1 MAEAMMRLRNAKH
14 MDPRHCAL
22 VDAAYFAARPQ
33 ADGAARRKKARGA
46 SAPCARPHSCHP
58 SHRHA
63 PTQLPSSPG
72 PHTL

>member
-1 MAEAMMRLRNAKH
+1 MENMAEAMMRLRNAKH

-46 SAPCARPHSCHP
+46 ACAPLPPPPPLPRAPFTHASSAPS
-58 SHRHA
+58 
-63 PTQLPSSPG
+63 TG
-72 PHTL
+72 F